1 MPYECGARRVVNGLV
16 SLRSGK
22 PFTLGTRNCVGQ
34 FANCQPDLVSGQ
46 DPKNAPTNGRSPGLY
61 FDTSA
66 VTAPRPGTPGSLGL
80 QSNNA
85 PPQKNLD
92 LSVFKDFRITERTRV
107 QFRAESFNL
116 TNTPFFDVGGIGR
129 VQGDPFRPDRPDDY
143 RYGEALAVRASPGF
157 NLPSRGVGIESYSP
171 FLTYCP

>member
-1 MPYECGARRVVNGLV
+1 MVYELPFGRGRKYMSGMNAFTNAALGGWQVNSLV
-16 SLRSGK
+16 SLRSGQ

-66 VTAPRPGTPGSLGL
+66 VTAPRPGTPGNLGL

-116 TNTPFFDVGGIGR
+116 TNTPFFDVGSIGR
-129 VQGDPFRPDRPDDY
+129 VQGDPNFGRIDRTITGTE
-143 RYGEALAVRASPGF
+143 RHLQFALRLMF
-157 NLPSRGVGIESYSP
+157 
-171 FLTYCP
+171 